1 MKQYFRFINDKNKYL
16 YKDDIFQKRIKY
28 VKIYRER
35 VGKGDKNMQAYERLI
50 KYAKVYTTSD
60 PNSETTPSTKR
71 QFDLANI
78 LVEEMK
84 AIGIQDVKLDESC
97 YVYGVIPATNGYE
110 DKPSIGFIAHMDT
123 APAAPGENV
132 NPQIVEN
139 YNGEDLTLL
148 NGTILSVEKFPHLKN
163 LKGRTLITTDGTT
176 LLGADDKAGIAEIM
190 TACERIINENIP
202 HGKICIGFTPD
213 EEIGR
218 GASKFDVKNFGA
230 QFAYTMDGGVE
241 GEISYE
247 NFNASAATVE
257 IQGVSVHP
265 GSAKDTMI
273 NATNVGIE
281 FDRMLPQGE
290 RPEHTE
296 GYEGFYYL
304 ESFKGNTDNA
314 ALSYILR
321 DHDACK
327 LEAKKSTLKL
337 IEKLLNERYGEGIV
351 KLTITDQYKNMA
363 EHVKPCMHLI
373 DNAKAAM
380 KILNVDPIIE
390 PIRGGT
396 DGATLSYMGLP
407 CPNLGTGGYA
417 FHGEYEHITVEGME
431 IATNIIIEILK
442 KYAE

>member
-1 MKQYFRFINDKNKYL
+1 MK
-16 YKDDIFQKRIKY
+16 
-28 VKIYRER
+28 
-35 VGKGDKNMQAYERLI
+35 AYERLI
-50 KYAKVYTTSD
+50 KYAKIYTTSD
-60 PNSETTPSTKR
+60 PASETVPSSKR

-84 AIGIQDVKLDESC
+84 EIGIADARVDDTC
-97 YVYGVIPATNGYE
+97 YVYGSIPATPGYE
-110 DKPSIGFIAHMDT
+110 SKPSIGLIAHVDT

-132 NPQIVEN
+132 NPQVVEN

-148 NGTILSVEKFPHLKN
+148 NGTVLSVEKFPHLKN
-163 LKGRTLITTDGTT
+163 LKGRTLITTDGNT

-218 GASKFDVKNFGA
+218 GAHKFDVKNFGA
-230 QFAYTMDGGVE
+230 DFAYTIDGGIE

-247 NFNASAATVE
+247 NFNASEAKIE
-257 IQGVSVHP
+257 IHGVSVHP
-265 GSAKDTMI
+265 GSAKNTMI
-273 NATNVGIE
+273 NATYVGME
-281 FDRMLPQGE
+281 FDSMLPKGE

-304 ESFKGNTDNA
+304 DSFNGNTDHA
-314 ALSYILR
+314 TLTYILR

-327 LEAKKSTLKL
+327 LESKKATMEL
-337 IEKLLNERYGEGIV
+337 IAKLLNEKYGEGRV
-351 KLTITDQYKNMA
+351 KLTITDQYKNMV

-373 DNAKAAM
+373 DNAIDAM
-380 KILNVDPIIE
+380 KSLNVTPVIE

-417 FHGEYEHITVEGME
+417 FHGEYEHITVEGMD

-442 KYAE
+442 RYAK